1 MRRLLASLLVLL
13 SGSGN
18 FALAQQSP
26 SQSTPAAISDQ
37 DKPRIYVTDSNSW
50 SMHGAAGGSNGTFA
64 ASSSGGARPQTAEII
79 KTFGQR
85 CPQVITNN
93 RVDAANYVVELDH
106 EGGKG
111 LLAHKDKIAVFVQ
124 KSGDSIFSKST
135 LSVGG
140 SVEDACKAILSHWS
154 AHASELQAVVAQ
166 VSGSTT
172 EASTHAV
179 LAVAGISVDASV
191 PNCDIEVD
199 GNFVGSTP
207 STINLAPGKHEIVV
221 KKTGYQA
228 WSRTLMVSS
237 GTVRLSADMVT
248 AK

>member
-1 MRRLLASLLVLL
+1 MKFLLVCWPDEVLGSIRLQLTENGFVYFVRHLLASLLVSL
-13 SGSGN
+13 SASGN
-18 FALAQQSP
+18 FALSQQVVP
-26 SQSTPAAISDQ
+26 QAAASDQ

-50 SMHGAAGGSNGTFA
+50 SVQGAAGGSNGTFA

-93 RVDAANYVVELDH
+93 RVDAANYIVELDH

-154 AHASELQAVVAQ
+154 AHASQLQALAARQAEVPQRQALTPFWQ
-166 VSGSTT
+166 QPGST
-172 EASTHAV
+172 STPACRTATSRSTGIL
-179 LAVAGISVDASV
+179 LAVHHRQSISLWES
-191 PNCDIEVD
+191 
-199 GNFVGSTP
+199 
-207 STINLAPGKHEIVV
+207 
-221 KKTGYQA
+221 
-228 WSRTLMVSS
+228 M
-237 GTVRLSADMVT
+237 RLW
-248 AK
+248 